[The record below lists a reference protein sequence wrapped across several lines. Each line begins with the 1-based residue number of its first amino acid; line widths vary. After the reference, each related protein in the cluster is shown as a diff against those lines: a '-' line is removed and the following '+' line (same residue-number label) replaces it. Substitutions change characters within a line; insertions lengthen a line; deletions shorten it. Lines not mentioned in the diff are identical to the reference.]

1 VISFSWRGLSLCSTV
16 VDAVLA
22 GLFQSVAAGLADR
35 LAAALVF
42 VVARHI
48 SDRRVQPHSVVL
60 GPYPVEFE
68 FEFEFAWVADLLQLW
83 PLTLHVPEQGL
94 DPGLVGRRRRAP
106 GLLRDGQ
113 RSQ

>member
-1 VISFSWRGLSLCSTV
+1 MILFSWHGLSLCSTV

-22 GLFQSVAAGLADR
+22 GLFQAVAAGLADR

-42 VVARHI
+42 VVGRHI

-60 GPYPVEFE
+60 GPYPVEFT
-68 FEFEFAWVADLLQLW
+68 FEFAWVADLLQVW

-94 DPGLVGRRRRAP
+94 DPGLVRPIRGMR
-106 GLLRDGQ
+106 
-113 RSQ
+113 